1 MSFGSVISK
10 IALVYRWFRAT
21 VFNLLFI
28 GLILI
33 IAIAMLSSPKLT
45 VPENS
50 ALHLVPTG
58 ILVDQLNYQPS
69 ALDLFDRGSGLP
81 GETRVCDLVKAIDDA
96 AKDDRISGMVLQL
109 DYLIGGGLSK
119 MLEIGHALEKFKA
132 TGKAIIATSENYSQQ
147 QYFLASYADEI
158 VLQELGSVLIHG
170 FGVYRNYFLEA
181 EQKLALD
188 VHVFRVGTFKDAVEP
203 FLRND
208 MSEPSKLHNRQ
219 WLDELWHSYVD
230 NIERHRN
237 LSEGALE
244 SYISDL
250 GKADSGDISSLLND
264 NSNNALLAKTHGLV
278 DHVMTLP
285 QLRQFL
291 SARFGI
297 DKKTQ
302 NFKRITHGHYLAAS
316 AMAAKS
322 PPFSQQTIGLIV
334 ATGNIVDGEQPKG
347 AIGGDSL
354 AALIR
359 TARDD
364 DSLSALV
371 LRIDSGG
378 GSVFASEVIRQEI
391 LSTRQAGLPVY
402 ISMGS
407 VAASGGYWVATAG
420 DEIWA
425 TPETITGSIGVF
437 GVLPNVSRSLNRL
450 GVSSDG
456 IGTSAMADIFHPDRP
471 LANEAKAFFQHS
483 VNNIYRHFIHI
494 VADTRSLSVEQAHA
508 LAQGRVWTG
517 AQAKKLGLVDE
528 LGNLSQV
535 IEHVAQK
542 HGLDDY
548 SIKEIEQPLST
559 QEQLL
564 LALDEMM
571 QGVVGDSLSS
581 QITIPQSLGWLY
593 RAEQQLNAAYSLTP
607 GEQDKKAITLKA
619 LCVVCEA
626 L

>member
-28 GLILI
+28 SLILI
-33 IAIAMLSSPKLT
+33 IVIALLSSPKLT
-45 VPENS
+45 VPDNS
-50 ALHLVPTG
+50 ALHLLPTG
-58 ILVDQLNYQPS
+58 MLVDQLTYQPS
-69 ALDLFDRGSGLP
+69 AIDLFDRGSGLP
-81 GETRVCDLVKAIDDA
+81 GETRVSDLVKAIEDA
-96 AKDDRISGMVLQL
+96 AQDDRIKGMVLQL
-109 DYLIGGGLSK
+109 DYFIGGGLSK
-119 MLEIGHALEKFKA
+119 MLEVGQALEKFKA
-132 TGKAIIATSENYSQQ
+132 SGKPIIASAENYSQQ

-181 EQKLALD
+181 EKKLALD
-188 VHVFRVGTFKDAVEP
+188 VHVFRVGSFKDAVEP
-203 FLRND
+203 FLRDD
-208 MSEPSKLHNRQ
+208 MSEASKLHNRQ
-219 WLDELWHSYVD
+219 WLDELWQRYTD
-230 NIERHRN
+230 KIEQHRN
-237 LSEGALE
+237 LDAGALE
-244 SYISDL
+244 RYISDL
-250 GKADSGDISSLLND
+250 GQADASDITSLLNQK
-264 NSNNALLAKTHGLV
+264 SSNALLAKASGLV

-285 QLRQFL
+285 ELRQFL
-291 SARFGI
+291 TTRFGI
-297 DKKTQ
+297 DKKTHS
-302 NFKRITHGHYLAAS
+302 FRRITHTHYLAAS
-316 AMAAKS
+316 AVVAKAL
-322 PPFSQQTIGLIV
+322 PLSQHTIGLIV

-359 TARDD
+359 SARDD

-420 DEIWA
+420 DEVWA

-437 GVLPNVSRSLNRL
+437 GVLPNFSRSLNRL
-450 GVSSDG
+450 GVNSDG

-471 LANEAKAFFQHS
+471 LASEAKVFFQHS
-483 VNNIYRHFIHI
+483 VNNIYRHFIQI
-494 VADTRSLSVEQAHA
+494 VADTRNLSVEQAHA

-517 AQAKKLGLVDE
+517 LQAKKLGLVDE
-528 LGNLSQV
+528 LGSLSEV

-542 HGLDDY
+542 RGLDDY
-548 SIKEIEQPLST
+548 SVKEIEQPLST

-571 QGVVGDSLSS
+571 QGVVGDSLVGP
-581 QITIPQSLGWLY
+581 IGIPDSLAWLY
-593 RAEQQLNAAYSLTP
+593 RSEQKLNAAYGLTP
-607 GEQDKKAITLKA
+607 GEQDKKAIMLKA
-619 LCVVCEA
+619 LCVACEA